1 MPSLWAVVPSL
12 SFAPV
17 RVPIER
23 VSRGSEVGTLHLALG
38 VLRLLGGYRFC
49 GEPLIRPDSDSI
61 AMATVADGIDLVCA
75 FVSGPRT
82 AHSEL
87 QSLSRRRSRSG
98 LLLVVP

>member
-61 AMATVADGIDLVCA
+61 AKFISNGDG
-75 FVSGPRT
+75 G
-82 AHSEL
+82 
-87 QSLSRRRSRSG
+87 
-98 LLLVVP
+98 